1 MWFSNW
7 TSWPLLWRGVAPWF
21 LYKLGRGWMM
31 NSCSTF
37 DKLTFVAVTFLFP
50 HSWWRNNFN
59 NRKFFKQLQFQ
70 LWLHV
75 TYAMNIFSAS
85 LWVGRWG
92 LCDVSLKNSW
102 SWQSSEEPWLILV
115 DYKTEKL
122 HCSIFKCSEKSSMV
136 REVVKKN
143 EYFMVRLTVSVYP
156 PPPHPLRSAFCDFF
170 SVCLTLDYDYKCSET
185 DFQLLKQR
193 IIVKN
198 KGKDWRHMKS

>member
-1 MWFSNW
+1 MIPNFKDFFCPLDQTNAYGLIIWLVYSSFPLKAVFSSRRHLTMKLIIIRFSIGFGTFVQRFLCLWDWSSYDYEFEIMWFSNW

-115 DYKTEKL
+115 D
-122 HCSIFKCSEKSSMV
+122 
-136 REVVKKN
+136 
-143 EYFMVRLTVSVYP
+143 
-156 PPPHPLRSAFCDFF
+156 
-170 SVCLTLDYDYKCSET
+170 
-185 DFQLLKQR
+185 
-193 IIVKN
+193 
-198 KGKDWRHMKS
+198 